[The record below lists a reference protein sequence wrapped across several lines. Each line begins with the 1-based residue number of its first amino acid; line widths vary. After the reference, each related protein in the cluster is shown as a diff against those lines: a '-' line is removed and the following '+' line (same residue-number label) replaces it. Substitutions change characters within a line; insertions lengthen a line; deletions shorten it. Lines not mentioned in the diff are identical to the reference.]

1 MSVGIL
7 LLAAGSSSRLG
18 RSKQLLPVDSE
29 PLLVRAVRT
38 ALASGANKTVVVL
51 GSDAPAH
58 HNVISNYPVE
68 VAVNDDWQKGMGH
81 SLKTGLLHL
90 ITSAPETQ
98 AVLVMVC
105 DQPMLEASHL
115 QRLIL
120 ELGRSEKTI
129 IASLYNGSPGV
140 PAIFTYHHFEELL
153 NLDDQHG
160 AKKVILQHQS
170 TIGLIDFPGGVV
182 DLDTPEDYSS
192 FLNSR

>member
-18 RSKQLLPVDSE
+18 QSKQLLPVDSE

-51 GSDAPAH
+51 GAHAPAH
-58 HNVISNYPVE
+58 HTVITHYPVE
-68 VAVNDDWQKGMGH
+68 VTVNDDWQKGMGH
-81 SLKTGLLHL
+81 SLKKGLLHL
-90 ITSAPETQ
+90 ITTAPETQ

-120 ELGRSEKTI
+120 ELGRSGRSI
-129 IASLYNGSPGV
+129 VASYYNGSPGV

-160 AKKVILQHQS
+160 AKKVILRHQP
-170 TIGLIDFPGGVV
+170 TIGVIDFPGGAV
-182 DLDTPEDYSS
+182 DLDTPEDYRS
-192 FLNSR
+192 FLNNR